1 MRTDAVF
8 FLAGV
13 TLVGGVALGKAAVDA
28 THKLPPLPV
37 GAKNRPV
44 IEESLRLVATL
55 VGLGV
60 SIVHLPRAWD
70 EAQKLAE
77 EIA

>member
-1 MRTDAVF
+1 VRTEAVF
-8 FLAGV
+8 FVAGV
-13 TLVGGVALGKAAVDA
+13 ALVGGIALGKSAVDA
-28 THKLPPLPV
+28 AYKLPPLPV

-44 IEESLRLVATL
+44 IEESIRLVATL

-60 SIVHLPRAWD
+60 SIVHLPRAWE